1 MVCAFPPEA
10 GSDRRDGSDP
20 LTDMGEN
27 RDKVVKVRITATELQ
42 WLRDIA
48 ALEDRTVSAV
58 LRLALKEFYKA
69 RVAS

>member
-1 MVCAFPPEA
+1 M
-10 GSDRRDGSDP
+10 
-20 LTDMGEN
+20 TEN